1 MTNELQAK
9 YTALQERLR
18 ALGSVAVAFSGG
30 VDSTLLA
37 KVAHDTLGD
46 RCMAFTASSDFV
58 REEDVQAA
66 ENFCQQEG
74 IAFSL
79 IDFPILDVPHVKEN
93 PPDRCYYCKYALFKH
108 LKAMAG
114 EKGLSY
120 IVDGTNRDD
129 DGDYRPGRTAL
140 MELHIESPL
149 HDCGFRKADIR
160 ELAKELGL
168 ESWDKPSSACL
179 ASRFAYGTHLTPE
192 KLKTV
197 AKAEKFLHEAG
208 FSELRVRVEGSDG
221 TTARIELTPSE
232 IDRFLESA
240 TRSSVEETLRAMGY
254 THVSLDLTG
263 YRRGSMNEGIKG
275 I

>member
-1 MTNELQAK
+1 MTNELQAM

-46 RCMAFTASSDFV
+46 KCAAFTASSDFV
-58 REEDVQAA
+58 LEEDTAKAQA
-66 ENFCQQEG
+66 FCRQEG
-74 IAFSL
+74 IAFEL

-114 EKGLSY
+114 EKGLAY
-120 IVDGTNRDD
+120 VVDGTNRDD

-149 HDCGFRKADIR
+149 HDCGFRKADVR
-160 ELAKELGL
+160 ALSKELGV
-168 ESWDKPSSACL
+168 EGWDRPSSACL
-179 ASRFAYGTHLTPE
+179 ATRFAYGTHLTPE

-197 AKAEKFLHEAG
+197 EGAEEFLHQAG
-208 FSELRVRVEGSDG
+208 FSELRVRVEGTKG
-221 TTARIELTPSE
+221 TTARIELAPSE
-232 IDRFLESA
+232 IDRFLEPS
-240 TRSSVEETLRAMGY
+240 TRTSVEETLRAMGY
-254 THVSLDLTG
+254 SHVALDLTG
-263 YRRGSMNEGIKG
+263 YRRGSMNEGVEG

>member
-1 MTNELQAK
+1 MTKELEAK

-18 ALGSVAVAFSGG
+18 TLGKVAVAFSGG

-46 RCMAFTASSDFV
+46 GCMAFTASSDFV

-74 IAFSL
+74 IVFTL

-93 PPDRCYYCKYALFKH
+93 PQDRCYYCKYALFKH
-108 LKAMAG
+108 LKAMAV
-114 EKGLSY
+114 EKGLAY
-120 IVDGTNRDD
+120 VVDGTNRDD
-129 DGDYRPGRTAL
+129 DGDFRPGRTAL

-160 ELAKELGL
+160 ELSKELGL
-168 ESWDKPSSACL
+168 SSWNRPSSACL
-179 ASRFAYGTHLTPE
+179 ATRFAYGTYLTPE
-192 KLKTV
+192 KLATV
-197 AKAEKFLHEAG
+197 AKAEAFLHQAG
-208 FSELRVRVEGSDG
+208 FSELRVRVEGAKG
-221 TTARIELTPSE
+221 TTARIELAPSE
-232 IDRFLESA
+232 IDRFLEPS
-240 TRSSVEETLRAMGY
+240 TRTSVEETLRAMGY
-254 THVSLDLTG
+254 SHVALDLTG
-263 YRRGSMNEGIKG
+263 YRRGSMNEGVEG